1 MRSALRTFALALP
14 LVVGAAGCQSCGES
28 PAPEKVDAGTPKVEQ
43 ALPGER
49 VLLPLIERLAEC
61 DVDHRGKHVD
71 LGSSAAAGRF
81 GFVLGEPPGLEN
93 VEHDSSSWSQVFDRT
108 VTTTFAVV
116 EPTPV
121 FVAMRVIGRDAR
133 QAHVTLD
140 DQPLGTLSFTRDHI
154 RVAETGVTSLPI
166 DAGEHTV
173 SVRFLGPSRDSHV
186 PFAELDW
193 IRLGFP
199 DDDKGTFGAPT
210 IPDIV
215 TASVALGGVPHR
227 AIALRGRSA
236 LRCGLQVPER
246 ATLKLSLGLEG
257 GDEAPVRLLVR
268 RDGSP
273 PVVLHEGVVRGGPG
287 AVWTDLELSLAEFAG
302 TLATVELAV
311 PNRLGKGRLLFGEP
325 RVVVVTAPA
334 PRIPKARAAVI
345 VLLGGVTPQDLP
357 PWKAAADPTLPTLSS
372 LVLGASVF
380 DRLRVPTTFAS
391 SVLAS
396 LLTGQRPRAHG
407 HTDLATRLPAGT
419 TTIATVARDAGVHTA
434 LFSGVPTTST
444 LFGFAE
450 GWERYR
456 EHLPQSGQPA
466 TAPLDDAAAWVAEVT
481 RDAPDG
487 RLLAVVHA
495 RGGHPPWD
503 VPPKDIASLP
513 PANYAGALEPRRSA
527 QLLARAR
534 QRGATK
540 VLAPEDFERARALAG
555 AALTGQDKALRGVIE
570 ALTAAGLWDQTLFV
584 VLGDVSSGLDPTTL
598 YGDGLPLSE
607 PLLSVP
613 LYVHFP
619 GDLFGGAR
627 VSKPV
632 EVYDIAATALA
643 SLGLSF
649 GSDPRGRDLAAIAS
663 GVPLGVEQPLTATVD
678 DRYAGRLGDLLVSG
692 RSGKP
697 PSLCDLGVDPTCAFD
712 RRKSMPLATQWL
724 FRAVSAREGA
734 AAGTRREPVTVDL
747 ETDAALR
754 VWGAIS
760 D

>member
-1 MRSALRTFALALP
+1 MRRVLRACALALP
-14 LVVGAAGCQSCGES
+14 LALGAAGCQSCGEAS
-28 PAPEKVDAGTPKVEQ
+28 GPDKVDAGTPKVEQ
-43 ALPGER
+43 VLPGER
-49 VLLPLIERLAEC
+49 VLHPLIDGLASC
-61 DVDHRGKHVD
+61 DIDHRGKHVD
-71 LGSSAAAGRF
+71 LGSPAASGRF
-81 GFVLGEPPGLEN
+81 GFVLGEPPGLED
-93 VEHDSSSWSQVFDRT
+93 VEHDSSTWSEVFDRT
-108 VTTTFAVV
+108 VTTSFVLV

-154 RVAETGVTSLPI
+154 RVAETGVTTLPI

-193 IRLGFP
+193 LRLGFP
-199 DDDKGTFGAPT
+199 DEDKDTFGAPT

-236 LRCGLQVPER
+236 VRCGIPIPER

-257 GDEAPVRLLVR
+257 GDEAPVRVLVR
-268 RDGSP
+268 RDGVP
-273 PVVLHEGVVRGGPG
+273 PVVLHEGLVRGGAG
-287 AVWTDLELSLAEFAG
+287 AVWTDLELPLGELAGSLA
-302 TLATVELAV
+302 TIELAV
-311 PNRLGKGRLLFGEP
+311 PSRLGKGRLLFGEP
-325 RVVVVTAPA
+325 RVVVTTAPP
-334 PRIPKARAAVI
+334 PRVPKARAAVL
-345 VLLGGVTPQDLP
+345 VLLGGVTPRELP
-357 PWKAAADPTLPTLSS
+357 PWKAAADPSLPTLSS
-372 LVLGASVF
+372 LVLGAAVF
-380 DRLRVPTTFAS
+380 DRLRAPTTFAS
-391 SVLAS
+391 SALAS

-407 HTDLATRLPAGT
+407 FVDLATRLPAGT
-419 TTIATVARDAGVHTA
+419 TTLATIARDAGVHTA

-444 LFGFAE
+444 IFGFAE

-456 EHLPQSGQPA
+456 EYLPQSGQPA
-466 TAPLDDAAAWVAEVT
+466 TAPLDDAAAWVTEVT

-495 RGGHPPWD
+495 RGAHPPWD
-503 VPPKDIASLP
+503 IAPKDLEGMLP
-513 PANYAGALEPRRSA
+513 LDYAGALEPRRSA

-534 QRGATK
+534 QRGAAK
-540 VLAPEDFERARALAG
+540 VLAPEDFERARALAA
-555 AALTGQDKALRGVIE
+555 AALTGQDKAVRGVIE

-584 VLGDVSSGLDPTTL
+584 VMGDVSSGLEPNAL

-619 GDLFGGAR
+619 GDLFGAAR
-627 VSKPV
+627 ITTPV
-632 EVYDIAATALA
+632 EVYDIGATALA

-649 GSDPRGRDLAAIAS
+649 GADPRGRDLAAIAS
-663 GVPLGVEQPLTATVD
+663 GLPLGVEQPLSATVD
-678 DRYAGRLGDLLVSG
+678 DRYAGRLGELLVSG
-692 RSGKP
+692 RSGKA
-697 PSLCDLGVDPTCAFD
+697 PSLCDLALDPTCSFD
-712 RRKSMPLATQWL
+712 RRKAMPLATQWL
-724 FRAVSAREGA
+724 FRAVSAREGSA
-734 AAGTRREPVTVDL
+734 TGARREPVTVDL